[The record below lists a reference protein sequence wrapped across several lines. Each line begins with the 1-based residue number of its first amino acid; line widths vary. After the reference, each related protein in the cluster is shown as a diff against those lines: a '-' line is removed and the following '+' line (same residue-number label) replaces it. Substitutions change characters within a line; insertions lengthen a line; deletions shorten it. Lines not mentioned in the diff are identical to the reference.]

1 METCAENEGFV
12 VLKNSRLDRSVS
24 WHNDV
29 RQGQES
35 RSHYCFSV
43 VYLASELIIGV
54 FYVDLAVRAKG
65 ARSDVF

>member
-1 METCAENEGFV
+1 M
-12 VLKNSRLDRSVS
+12 LRLDRSVS
-24 WHNDV
+24 WHYDV
-29 RQGQES
+29 GQWQES

-65 ARSDVF
+65 ARSDVL